1 MAATQTLSQS
11 QFMNDKTKAFSP
23 SNEAE
28 QRKTQSP
35 VYIPPSEFRMKLLKR
50 ILSVDGTI
58 DNKALKKLQ
67 RHSSDR
73 ALQANILFQNGDVGT
88 LISFDRLPDN
98 ALFRDRSETE
108 EEAINSKTTLPA
120 VQNNDLEEEERPKD
134 EEKKERPLKLPPIV
148 LPPIYSMTPRP
159 LVFRD
164 YSGPPYVPPPVSTEE
179 WEDLQDCRYLRPAM
193 KKFREVNPDK
203 NKLILWD
210 LVLFWKR

>member
-11 QFMNDKTKAFSP
+11 QLMNDNTRAFATSD
-23 SNEAE
+23 EATP
-28 QRKTQSP
+28 RKTHTP
-35 VYIPPSEFRMKLLKR
+35 VYMPPSEFRMKLLKR

-58 DNKALKKLQ
+58 DNNALKKLQ

-98 ALFRDRSETE
+98 TLFRDKSEME
-108 EEAINSKTTLPA
+108 DEIVDNKQTLPA
-120 VQNNDLEEEERPKD
+120 VQNNDQEEEEKPKD
-134 EEKKERPLKLPPIV
+134 EQKKERPLKLPPIV
-148 LPPIYSMTPRP
+148 MPPIHSMTPRP

-164 YSGPPYVPPPVSTEE
+164 YSGPPYVPPPVTKEE

-193 KKFREVNPDK
+193 KKFRERNPDK
-203 NKLILWD
+203 NRLIL
-210 LVLFWKR
+210 